1 MANELLVHLFE
12 HKAWCNRSLAEALKA
27 APSDADRREMAVV
40 LFTFGHTA
48 IIDCIFRAH
57 LSGVAHDYADT
68 VPREHPDLDVLAAA
82 MAETDAW
89 YLEYVASATAEELDE
104 VVEFKFVDGD
114 RGRMTKGQMLAH
126 VITHGASHRGAIG
139 KMLEGL
145 GVAGASDMVTTFARR
160 PDAPSR

>member
-48 IIDCIFRAH
+48 IVDCIFRAH

-145 GVAGASDMVTTFARR
+145 GVAGASDMVTTFARQ